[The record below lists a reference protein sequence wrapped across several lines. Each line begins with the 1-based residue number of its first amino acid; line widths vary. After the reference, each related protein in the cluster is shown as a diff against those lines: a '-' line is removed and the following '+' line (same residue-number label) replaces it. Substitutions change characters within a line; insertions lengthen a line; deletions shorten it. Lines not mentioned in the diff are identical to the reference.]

1 MNYGPELLLVAAVA
15 GVGVLHTI
23 VPDHWV
29 PITLL
34 ARQRG
39 WSKSETARASL
50 QAGTGHVLSTLLIAL
65 VVWIA
70 GVAFAERF
78 GHLVDTVASLSLVA
92 FGGWIGITAWRD
104 LRSHGGHGHSHNHGI
119 ALGHRHGDGDPNAV
133 HGPELQ
139 RINTKNGVLELSIFE
154 AGVPPR
160 FRLSGVSA
168 RAVTVQTHRKAG
180 VRQDFTM
187 VRGWGTTYWESVEE
201 IPEPHEFEVS
211 VTLDQG
217 NNQEHYATQFAEHDH
232 DHLEHGHDHGHTRG
246 HDRASAPANDPLYAP
261 LRGNA
266 AALMSHLHAHRHGG
280 GSVHGHWHDHAAGSA
295 HAITADLEFAPP
307 LHDHMHKTTARMALL
322 LILGSSPMVEGIP
335 AFFAAGKY
343 GMGLIVVM
351 AIVFAISTIATYV
364 LLCVYST
371 AGLQRVR
378 LGPFERYGEVLSGAF
393 IALVGVAFWIWPV
406 M

>member
-1 MNYGPELLLVAAVA
+1 MNYAPELLLVAAVA

-50 QAGTGHVLSTLLIAL
+50 QAGTGHVLSTLFIAL

-78 GHLVDTVASLSLVA
+78 GHLVDTVASLALVA

-119 ALGHRHGDGDPNAV
+119 ALGHPHDDGDPNAV

-139 RINTKNGVLELSIFE
+139 RIKTKNGVLELSIFE

-160 FRLSGVSA
+160 FRLSGA
-168 RAVTVQTHRKAG
+168 TADAVTLQTRRDG
-180 VRQDFTM
+180 DERQHFM
-187 VRGWGTTYWESVEE
+187 CANHGTYWESVEE
-201 IPEPHEFEVS
+201 IPEPHQFAVS
-211 VTLDQG
+211 VIIERRGDVLRYET
-217 NNQEHYATQFAEHDH
+217 HFTEHDH
-232 DHLEHGHDHGHTRG
+232 GHHAHDQADGHDHGM
-246 HDRASAPANDPLYAP
+246 APEDDPLYAP
-261 LRGNA
+261 LRGETA
-266 AALMSHLHAHRHGG
+266 ELTRHVHIHRHGR
-280 GSVHGHWHDHAAGSA
+280 GSVHEHWHDHTPASSHATTDEAMVAAPA
-295 HAITADLEFAPP
+295 
-307 LHDHMHKTTARMALL
+307 HDHRHKTTARTALL

-343 GMGLIVVM
+343 GVGLIVVM

-378 LGPFERYGEVLSGAF
+378 LGAVERYGEVLSGAF
-393 IALVGVAFWIWPV
+393 IALVGLAFWTWPV
-406 M
+406 R